1 MKILCST
8 LIILTP
14 LLSGAAAAE
23 DAKIPLLAR
32 KPTPQTKQTELTA
45 DEKASL
51 MRRVQQ
57 CWNPPPGITGK
68 VSVWFHLDRSGA
80 VSSTPQTVRDL
91 DNEGEKENSAL
102 AASAKRAV
110 LKCQPYVLPAER
122 YDSWSEV
129 IVNFATD

>member
-8 LIILTP
+8 LIFVMP
-14 LLSGAAAAE
+14 LMSGVASAG

-32 KPTPQTKQTELTA
+32 KATPQTRQKELTA

-57 CWNPPPGITGK
+57 CWNFPPGAAGR
-68 VSVWFHLDRSGA
+68 VSILFRLDRSGA
-80 VSSTPQTVRDL
+80 VSGPLQTVRDL
-91 DNEGEKENSAL
+91 DKEEEKENAAL
-102 AASAKRAV
+102 AAAAKRAV
-110 LKCQPYVLPAER
+110 LKCQPYVLPAEK

-129 IVNFATD
+129 IVNFSTD